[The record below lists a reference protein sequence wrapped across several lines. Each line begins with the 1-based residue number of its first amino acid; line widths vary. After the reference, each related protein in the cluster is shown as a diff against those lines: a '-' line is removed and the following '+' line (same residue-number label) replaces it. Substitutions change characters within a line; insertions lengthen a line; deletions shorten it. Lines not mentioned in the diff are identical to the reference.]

1 MRNIAG
7 WSWRRFEINIFV
19 LVLHGIRIIA
29 STRKSKTEIV
39 ERALCTCMTAATPKI
54 VSSQCLRDSS
64 LILGT
69 RYVSYKIIENQ
80 ALIRRVI
87 IVVVVVVVVVGLES
101 YYALHKCSLHST
113 YTMTKHL
120 YIQ

>member
-1 MRNIAG
+1 
-7 WSWRRFEINIFV
+7 
-19 LVLHGIRIIA
+19 
-29 STRKSKTEIV
+29 
-39 ERALCTCMTAATPKI
+39 MTAATPKI
-54 VSSQCLRDSS
+54 VSIQCLRDSS

-87 IVVVVVVVVVGLES
+87 FVVVVVVGLES